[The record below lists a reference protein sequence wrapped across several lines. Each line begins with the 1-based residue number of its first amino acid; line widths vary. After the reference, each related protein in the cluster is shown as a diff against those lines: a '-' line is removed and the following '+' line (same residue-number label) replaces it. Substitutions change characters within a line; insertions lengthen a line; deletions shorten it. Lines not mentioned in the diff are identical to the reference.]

1 MTLRELRYLVAL
13 ADFRHFGRAADCC
26 HVTQP
31 TLSAQLRKLEAY
43 LGQTLIDRNA
53 RQPTLTPVG
62 EQIVDRA
69 RRLLAEADDILRL
82 TRQHREPL
90 EGVLNI
96 GIIPTLAPYFLPELL
111 RKLRARYT
119 KLQLIVQEDFTAN
132 LVAKLKD
139 QLLDAALLALPT
151 PVAHLGYVERPLFDE
166 PFWLVC
172 PSGHPVEQHETI
184 DTDTLAE
191 LKMLLL
197 TDGHCMKG
205 QALAICRSGDASFDT
220 GSDEADFRAT
230 SLETLRQL
238 VGAGLGC
245 TLLPALAVSQLPP
258 DQLVVRPLR
267 KGESRRIGLVWPAA
281 HRRRDELSLMA
292 DALAEAVPEG
302 TWPVRA
308 AA

>member
-13 ADFRHFGRAADCC
+13 ADLRHFGRAAECC

-53 RQPTLTPVG
+53 RQIELTPVG

-111 RKLRARYT
+111 RRLRERYP

-139 QLLDAALLALPT
+139 GLLDAALLALPAS
-151 PVAHLGYVERPLFDE
+151 VADLGYVERPLFDE

-172 PSGHPVEQHETI
+172 PPGHAVAQR
-184 DTDTLAE
+184 DSVDADAMAE

-205 QALAICRSGDASFDT
+205 QALAICRAGDA

-245 TLLPALAVSQLPP
+245 TLLPSLAVSQLPP
-258 DQLVVRPLR
+258 GQFVVRPLR
-267 KGESRRIGLVWPAA
+267 EAASRRIGLVWPST
-281 HRRRDELSLMA
+281 HRRRDELELMA
-292 DALAEAVPEG
+292 GLLAEQAPDG
-302 TWPVRA
+302 TWPIKA